1 MVRSE
6 QTEQNAE
13 GRQEEKPP
21 FEEPS
26 YCLFYGVVGP
36 ELLYGH

>member
-13 GRQEEKPP
+13 GRREEKPP
-21 FEEPS
+21 FKEPS
-26 YCLFYGVVGP
+26 RCLFCGVVGL